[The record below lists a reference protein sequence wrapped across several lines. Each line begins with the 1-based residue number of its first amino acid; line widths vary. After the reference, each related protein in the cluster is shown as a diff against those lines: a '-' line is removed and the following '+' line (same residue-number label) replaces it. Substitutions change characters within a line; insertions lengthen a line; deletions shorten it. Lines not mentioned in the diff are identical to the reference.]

1 MSTEILPLRN
11 TGLDSDC
18 ARLPV
23 ASQLVEC
30 FTAIIESAEPGPD
43 YDPLLGELKQR
54 GGAFARATGRE
65 AIASTSH
72 PLVSTCREAVKA
84 VKGRQQARR
93 KDIATLV
100 TLVRDAVGS
109 LVERQA
115 ESSEALGAST
125 NRLEYLQTVDNF
137 FELKQ
142 LLAEEVV
149 TLRKIAND
157 REREH
162 ARAVRTLEAKL
173 HAAEGQLSAARTEAL
188 TDPLTEVAN
197 RRGFDIAL
205 TEAITTSAATMP
217 VVLALIDI
225 DAFKEINDV
234 HGHPT
239 GDAVLRQVAAAIRDA
254 VRQEDVVARIGGDE
268 FALIAAGLPLA
279 QATARLKHLVATLAA
294 STYGAGAKLSVSCGV
309 CEYSAGDTHATLMQ
323 RADVALNAAKS
334 GGKNRVV
341 AGKVPYI
348 HALVRS
354 LR

>member
-1 MSTEILPLRN
+1 MSMEILPLRN
-11 TGLDSDC
+11 TGLAADC

-43 YDPLLGELKQR
+43 YDPILGELKQR
-54 GGAFARATGRE
+54 GGAFAQATGRE

-84 VKGRQQARR
+84 VRQRQQARR
-93 KDIATLV
+93 QDIASLV
-100 TLVRDAVGS
+100 GLVRDAVGS
-109 LVERQA
+109 LVQGQA

-125 NRLEYLQTVDNF
+125 TRLEHLQNVDNF

-142 LLAEEVV
+142 QLAEEVI
-149 TLRKIAND
+149 TLRKIAAD
-157 REREH
+157 REQEH
-162 ARAVRTLEAKL
+162 ARAIRTLEAKL
-173 HAAEGQLSAARTEAL
+173 RASEGQLSAARTEAL

-197 RRGFDIAL
+197 RRGFDLAL
-205 TEAITTSAATMP
+205 AQAITISAPTTP

-239 GDAVLRQVAAAIRDA
+239 GDAVLRDVAAAIRDSI
-254 VRQEDVVARIGGDE
+254 REEDVVARIGGDE

-279 QATARLKHLVATLAA
+279 QATARLKHIVATLAA
-294 STYGAGAKLSVSCGV
+294 RTYGEGAKLSVSCGV
-309 CEYSAGDTHATLMQ
+309 CEYSAGDTLATLMQ

-348 HALVRS
+348 HSLLRALR
-354 LR
+354 